1 MTENT
6 ANIIKGGSFLTEDVD
21 INRVFTPEDF
31 TEEHKM
37 IAKTTEDYVKNDV
50 FPVVPNLENHEFEHS
65 VKLLK
70 KAGELGLLAIDVPEE
85 YDGLGLDK
93 ITSALVTEKMA
104 VVGGFSITHG
114 AHVGIGS
121 LPIVLFGNDEQKS
134 RYLPK
139 LSTGALIA
147 AYALTEP
154 GSGSD
159 ALGAK
164 TVARLNE
171 AGTHYILNGEKQW
184 ITNSGFADIFI
195 VYAKIDGEKFTAF
208 IVERDFGGVSTG
220 AEEKKM
226 GIKSSSTRT
235 LILDDVAVPV
245 ENLLGEVGRGHV
257 IAFNILNIGRYK
269 LGVGTIGSSK
279 RALDITIQYT
289 NERKQFNTPISSF
302 NLTKEKLANM
312 AAQIYASESLIYR
325 TVGYFED
332 NMGQMSDEQK
342 KDGKKIAEAIAE
354 YAIEC
359 SINKVFGSEVLDYV
373 ADEAVQLHGGYGYMA
388 EYEVERIYRDSRINR
403 IFEGTNEINRL
414 IVPGTFMKKAMKGE
428 LPLLEQAQALQQEIL
443 TMVPEDIADEPLAQ
457 EKYLVKMAK
466 KIALLT
472 AGTAALK
479 YGNKLED
486 EQEILVNIANI
497 ANQLF
502 AMESAV
508 LRTQKAIDRD
518 GVDKAAQKLL
528 YTEIFSQDAFETILA
543 AGANGSMPHAVPG
556 LNKVKEGDFVTMDFG
571 AAHNGYCSDM
581 TRTVAVGKISE
592 EQKKVYDLV
601 YKAQTSAVD
610 AVRAGV
616 PCNSIDAVAR
626 DMIYKAGYE
635 GKFGHGLGHSLG
647 LEIHENPRFSPLCD
661 VITEAGMVLSVEPGI
676 YLEGRFG
683 VRIEDIVEITEN
695 GCDVITKSEKKLI
708 TL

>member
-1 MTENT
+1 MTEHT

-31 TEEHKM
+31 TDEHKM

-50 FPVVPNLENHEFEHS
+50 FPLIPNLENHEFEHS
-65 VKLLK
+65 VNLLK
-70 KAGELGLLAIDVPEE
+70 KAGELGLLAVDVPEE

-139 LSTGALIA
+139 LATGELIA

-164 TVARLNE
+164 TTARLNE
-171 AGTHYILNGEKQW
+171 AGTHYVLNGEKQW
-184 ITNSGFADIFI
+184 ITNSGFADVFV

-208 IVERDFGGVSTG
+208 IVEREFAGVSTG

-235 LILDDVAVPV
+235 LILEDVEVPV
-245 ENLLGEVGRGHV
+245 ENLLGEVGRGHI

-279 RALDITIQYT
+279 RALDITIQYV
-289 NERKQFNTPISSF
+289 NGRKQFNTPISAF

-332 NMGQMSDEQK
+332 NMGQMSDEEK

-443 TMVPEDIADEPLAQ
+443 GMVPEEIADEPLAQ

-466 KIALLT
+466 KVALLA

-518 GVDKAAQKLL
+518 GADKAAQKLL

-543 AGANGSMPHAVPG
+543 
-556 LNKVKEGDFVTMDFG
+556 E
-571 AAHNGYCSDM
+571 
-581 TRTVAVGKISE
+581 
-592 EQKKVYDLV
+592 
-601 YKAQTSAVD
+601 
-610 AVRAGV
+610 
-616 PCNSIDAVAR
+616 AR
-626 DMIYKAGYE
+626 DTLVNSSSGDNQRMMLSALR
-635 GKFGHGLGHSLG
+635 KFGRYAPKKTIRLK
-647 LEIHENPRFSPLCD
+647 RQAA
-661 VITEAGMVLSVEPGI
+661 EALIAAEK
-676 YLEGRFG
+676 F
-683 VRIEDIVEITEN
+683 IV
-695 GCDVITKSEKKLI
+695 
-708 TL
+708 